1 MGSIGR
7 YLFFAGGFAVL
18 LWWTVPALKAALAKA
33 KAERA
38 KLSEESAEYIAG
50 IDAEEDDDL
59 PIG

>member
-33 KAERA
+33 KAKRA
-38 KLSEESAEYIAG
+38 ELAADAEAYIAG